1 MKTIL
6 IPIDFSETSRN
17 AASFAIAMAAEIE
30 DARVIFYHVFNK
42 VAAGDDGTPL
52 QNDLEARRN
61 VVHLALNNLA
71 NELSPGKPVDIVA
84 EEGSSLTDN
93 LTRYVRHRE
102 TDIVVMGLTG
112 ATRLEQLLMGSNA
125 LNMALEA
132 VCPVLIVPSDAKYT
146 GIKNV
151 LFATTMKDVKTHT
164 PIKQLRMLLSFF
176 KANLHIVN
184 VDSEHYVELTEEY
197 KKERGD
203 LLEMLEDFNPEFYFI
218 RIFDFV
224 DAINTFAADKK
235 IDLIITLPRKH
246 SFLSAIF
253 SQSNT
258 KKLLYHT
265 HIPLVAIRE

>member
-6 IPIDFSETSRN
+6 IPIDFSETSSN
-17 AASFAIAMAAEIE
+17 AARFAISMAAEIP
-30 DARVIFYHVFNK
+30 DSRVIFYHVFNK
-42 VAAGDDGTPL
+42 VSAGVDGTPL
-52 QNDLEARRN
+52 QNDMDARKN
-61 VVHLALNNLA
+61 MVDLALSNLA
-71 NELSPGKPVDIVA
+71 NELSPNSNVEIVA
-84 EEGSSLTDN
+84 ESGTSLTES
-93 LTRYVRHRE
+93 LTRYVRHNE
-102 TDIVVMGLTG
+102 ADLVVMGLTG

-132 VCPVLIVPSDAKYT
+132 VCPVLIVPSDAKYS

-151 LFATTMKDVKTHT
+151 LFATTMKEVKANT

-197 KKERGD
+197 KKERAD
-203 LLEMLEDFNPEFYFI
+203 MLEMLKDFDPEFYFI
-218 RIFDFV
+218 RIIDYV
-224 DAINTFAADKK
+224 DAINTFAADKN

-246 SFLSAIF
+246 SLLSALF
-253 SQSNT
+253 NPSST

>member
-17 AASFAIAMAAEIE
+17 AASFAVAMAAEIE
-30 DARVIFYHVFNK
+30 NSRVIFYHVFNK
-42 VAAGDDGTPL
+42 VAAGVDGTPL
-52 QNDLEARRN
+52 QSDLESRKN
-61 VVHLALNNLA
+61 VVDLALSNLA
-71 NELSPGKPVDIVA
+71 NELSPQRNVEIVA
-84 EEGSSLTDN
+84 EEGSSLTEN
-93 LTRYVRHRE
+93 LTRYVRHNE
-102 TDIVVMGLTG
+102 ADLVVMGLTG

-132 VCPVLIVPSDAKYT
+132 VCPVLIVPTDARYT

-151 LFATTMKDVKTHT
+151 LFATTMKDVKVNT
-164 PIKQLRMLLSFF
+164 PIRQLRMLLSFF

-184 VDSEHYVELTEEY
+184 VDSEHYVELTMEY
-197 KKERGD
+197 KKERAD

-218 RIFDFV
+218 RIVDFV
-224 DAINTFAADKK
+224 DAINTFAGDKN
-235 IDLIITLPRKH
+235 IDIIITLPRKH
-246 SFLSAIF
+246 SFLTSLF
-253 SQSNT
+253 SHSNT